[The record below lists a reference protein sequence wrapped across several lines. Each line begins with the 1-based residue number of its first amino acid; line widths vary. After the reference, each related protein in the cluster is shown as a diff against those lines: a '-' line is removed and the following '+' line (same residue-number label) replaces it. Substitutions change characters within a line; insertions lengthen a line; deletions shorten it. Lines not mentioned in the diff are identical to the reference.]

1 MTKEVIVFRDPK
13 GRILDAYK
21 LTDLSPEQ
29 LRETIKFLSDKH
41 KIQPQDI
48 LVSLQWGHNTVVA
61 KKLWLKNLVIS
72 VKDLLAR
79 EYGEMDEKALKDT
92 FKNLHRVPIA
102 HSETEDGYKIQVY
115 ADLINLNFTTEVN
128 RVVVEC
134 HRHQSYAMMK
144 QDLKFFDFD
153 TAIGDAETAWEKY
166 QEERPNKEEQIS
178 IHAPA

>member
-13 GRILDAYK
+13 SRILDAYK

-92 FKNLHRVPIA
+92 FKNLHHVPIA
-102 HSETEDGYKIQVY
+102 HSETEDGYEIQVY

-134 HRHQSYAMMK
+134 YRHQSYAMMK
-144 QDLKFFDFD
+144 QDLDFFDFD
-153 TAIGDAETAWEKY
+153 TAIGDAETAWEEY
-166 QEERPNKEEQIS
+166 QKKRLNEKEEED
-178 IHAPA
+178 